1 MEKTQNVYNQ
11 IELRS
16 YPFFK
21 GMGSQSNCTYVSLIF
36 TFIHKGKITDF
47 LKYNTLTYTVN

>member
-1 MEKTQNVYNQ
+1 MEKSQNVYNQ

-21 GMGSQSNCTYVSLIF
+21 EWVRNQIVLMYHLFLHLF
-36 TFIHKGKITDF
+36 TKV
-47 LKYNTLTYTVN
+47 KYNTLTYTVN